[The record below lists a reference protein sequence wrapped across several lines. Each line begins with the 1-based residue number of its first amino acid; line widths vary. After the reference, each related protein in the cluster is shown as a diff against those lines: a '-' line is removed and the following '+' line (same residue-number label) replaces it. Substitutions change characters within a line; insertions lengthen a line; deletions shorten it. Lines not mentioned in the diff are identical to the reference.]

1 MTWGRRK
8 DLKII
13 DEQDLEQLPF
23 NCCNSQAVLILIIE
37 KTLIGLMLLISMA
50 ALSRASLQAI

>member
-1 MTWGRRK
+1 RK